1 MKILFIA
8 PHFTP
13 ALGGAE
19 NYVLNIA
26 LGLKRLYNDDVV
38 VITTNVKKSSPD
50 QGRLLIEECCG
61 IKVYRLPVMLQILN
75 TPVNPFWYGTLKH
88 IIRTEKPD
96 IINSHQPVPFIG
108 DVAALLAGKTPFV
121 LTYHSGTMRKDRLLP
136 DIITFLY
143 EKLVLP
149 RTAKR
154 ATRIICASNFIKDT
168 ILQKH
173 TGKSITVHPGAD
185 MDLFKFNPIVEREE
199 NLVLFVCSRRNMYKL
214 KGLYFLIEALKSLPQ
229 TRLRIIGEKDDFADR
244 RVVSAGVKRG
254 KELVEEM
261 QKASVVVL
269 PSLARE
275 GFPMVLVEAMACQ
288 TPVVGTDQGGIPE
301 VIRDGI
307 DGFVVPAKDSKAL
320 ALAISKILADK
331 ELANRMGNS
340 GETRVRKMLTW
351 DSRIAL
357 TKEVFVSCLK

>member
-1 MKILFIA
+1 MHK
-8 PHFTP
+8 
-13 ALGGAE
+13 
-19 NYVLNIA
+19 
-26 LGLKRLYNDDVV
+26 
-38 VITTNVKKSSPD
+38 D
-50 QGRLLIEECCG
+50 Q
-61 IKVYRLPVMLQILN
+61 
-75 TPVNPFWYGTLKH
+75 
-88 IIRTEKPD
+88 
-96 IINSHQPVPFIG
+96 
-108 DVAALLAGKTPFV
+108 
-121 LTYHSGTMRKDRLLP
+121 LLP

-143 EKLVLP
+143 EKLILP

-168 ILQKH
+168 ILQKYMR
-173 TGKSITVHPGAD
+173 KSTTVHPGAD
-185 MDLFKFNPIVEREE
+185 IDLFKCNPIVEREE

-214 KGLYFLIEALKSLPQ
+214 KGLYFLIEALRDLPHA
-229 TRLRIIGEKDDFADR
+229 RLRVIGEKDDFADGR
-244 RVVSAGVKRG
+244 IVSVGVKRG
-254 KELVEEM
+254 KDLVEEM
-261 QKASVVVL
+261 QKASAVVL
-269 PSLARE
+269 PSLAKE

-288 TPVVGTDQGGIPE
+288 APVIGTDRGGIPE

-320 ALAISKILADK
+320 SLAISKILADK